1 MNYVFEASYK
11 NLQLDEVTLKN
22 GFCTICGVVL
32 SVFGCFIS
40 DKCHT
45 NDILCGNNDSSDLPQ
60 YCHLL
65 IDYLMI
71 YVLI

>member
-1 MNYVFEASYK
+1 MDFAPYVESFWVCLA
-11 NLQLDEVTLKN
+11 V
-22 GFCTICGVVL
+22 
-32 SVFGCFIS
+32 FIS
-40 DKCHT
+40 DKSHT